1 MSINLPYIKKKSHYC
16 ADSQITTLKLYLIA
30 TQFVNFKHNFPKE
43 IETFFKNK
51 LKWIKE
57 KSLKM
62 HPFSSE
68 LSFHIHNWLII
79 NLKDFCIVIRKWPS
93 FLPSTS

>member
-1 MSINLPYIKKKSHYC
+1 MVLWGMLDNQVYPYICASHYC
-16 ADSQITTLKLYLIA
+16 KDRQITSLKLYVIV
-30 TQFVNFKHNFPKE
+30 THSVNFKHNFSKG

-62 HPFSSE
+62 HLFLSE
-68 LSFHIHNWLII
+68 LPFHIHDWLII
-79 NLKDFCIVIRKWPS
+79 GLKDFCIVIRK
-93 FLPSTS
+93 